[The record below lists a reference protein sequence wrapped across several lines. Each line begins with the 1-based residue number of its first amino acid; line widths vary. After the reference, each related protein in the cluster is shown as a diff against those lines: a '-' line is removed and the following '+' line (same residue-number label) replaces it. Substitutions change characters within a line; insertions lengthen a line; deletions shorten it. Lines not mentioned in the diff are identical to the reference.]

1 MIPLTELVI
10 YLLSSPSSPPLSL
23 IAEEI
28 QKLHK
33 SLESFAFEISQKQ
46 VGLDTALRD
55 RTNQLNKTVE
65 VERMHIQMKEAMSA
79 DISYLRRLNLQL
91 VEAQMKG
98 EGAWSRVM

>member
-1 MIPLTELVI
+1 M
-10 YLLSSPSSPPLSL
+10 
-23 IAEEI
+23 
-28 QKLHK
+28 HK
-33 SLESFAFEISQKQ
+33 SLKSFAFEVTQKQ
-46 VGLDTALRD
+46 VGMDAALRD

-98 EGAWSRVM
+98 EEAWPPGHVTVTPCDRLFSLWARIPYLIEGL